1 MTVPS
6 IEQLLRAA
14 HDQGIQLWLDEGQ
27 LRYKA
32 PQGALTNTLRTELA
46 QRKLEIIAFLRQTEQ
61 RASLPT
67 LMLMPQARYE
77 PFPLTDVQQ
86 AYWLGR
92 GEFFELSTPSHSYV
106 EIEGQGLDATRL
118 GQAWQ
123 KLILRHEMLRAVI
136 LPSGE
141 QQILAHTPPYVIETV
156 DLRTA
161 DAATIADHVETVRR
175 QMFGQSFPTSHW
187 PLFALRFTLLPEQ
200 RLWIHFAVDMLIIDW
215 SSYEL
220 LLREWA
226 QLYANPHL
234 DLPPLTLSFRDY
246 VLAEKKLAETA
257 FYQRS
262 RAYWLERLTA
272 LPPAPELPL
281 SINPISLA
289 SPQFKRYRQQVE
301 PTQWNRIKAQAN
313 QVGLTPTSVLLT
325 AFAQVLTV
333 WSKRPQFT
341 LNLTLFNRLPLA
353 EEVEQIVGDF
363 TMLTLLAVDHA
374 NPDESFIDRARR
386 LQAQLWQDLD
396 HRYFSGV
403 QVLRELAAQQGA
415 AGRALLP
422 VVFTSGIGLTDKGAN
437 WFGEEVYG
445 LSQTPQVWLDSQAEE
460 QFGRLWLTWDV
471 VEALFPLGLIE
482 AMFEAY
488 TTLVKRLAV
497 DDTVWAATTVNLVP
511 QSQLALR
518 CATNATVAPLSN
530 DLLHSGFLRQ
540 VQACANEPAIITPQ
554 RTLTYQDLYLHAN
567 RLGHWLRQQ
576 GVRPNTLVGVVME
589 KGWEQVVGV
598 LGILM
603 AGAAYL
609 PIDPELPTERQH
621 YLLSQGEVKLAL
633 TQAKFAHTLTWP
645 AGIQPLAV
653 DAPPAINDLLPLPT
667 VQTPGDIAYVI
678 YTSGSTGLPKGVV
691 IDHRGAVNTVLDIN
705 RRFGVTANDRVLAL
719 SALNFDLS
727 VYDIFGLLAVG
738 GAVVLPDAELRR
750 DPAHWI
756 ELMVRH
762 RVTVWDT
769 VPALMQMVVDYL
781 EPNAKPPTP
790 SLLQDGGGR
799 RAGGHPVTAGL
810 RLVMMSGDWIP
821 VPLPDR
827 IKALWPQADVYS
839 LGGATEASIWSICYP
854 IAQVDPTWP
863 SIPYGK
869 PLTNQTFHVLDAQL
883 NPRPMWIPGDLYIGG
898 IGLAL
903 GYWKDEA
910 KTSEHFITHPRTGER
925 LYKTGDLG
933 RYLPDGDIEFLGRED
948 SQVKIRGHRIEL
960 GEIETAL
967 LQHPSIREAVVN
979 TVGDPKG
986 NRQLVAYVVIKDI
999 ATHDL
1004 APEASTPD
1012 AQVGVLLDPGE
1023 RIAFK
1028 LIQPGLRCLDAPAI
1042 ALPNPMP
1049 DDALRMD
1056 YLTRQSYRHYL
1067 DIPLVLEQF
1076 SAFLRC
1082 LAALPLESAPLPK
1095 YRYPSAGSLY
1105 PVQTYL
1111 YIKPGRVEG
1120 LGGGFYYYQPAAH
1133 QLLLLTTAA
1142 KALELFDGANQAIF
1156 NQAAFAIFL
1165 VGQMKAIAPMYGALA
1180 RDFCLLEAG
1189 YMSQLLM
1196 TQAPQHQLGLCPIGV
1211 VETMALQTA
1220 LALEEKHQVLHSLVG
1235 GAIDPVQTTRWQQMP
1250 QLAQAGNWQAQLR
1263 DHLRTKLP
1271 AYMLPAHF
1279 VQLDALPLSANG
1291 KVDRK
1296 ALPLP
1301 DVTTTAQATVEPV
1314 GALEQTLARHLQ
1326 ELLGLETINVTSNL
1340 FDLGANSLHVVQLY
1354 NKLHPYFN
1362 GNLSVGELFMH
1373 PTIRSLGHYLS
1384 QKQPLSSAERTTQL
1398 LMHEPPSTQSSAAE
1412 RITGEL

>member
-1 MTVPS
+1 MTAPS
-6 IEQLLRAA
+6 IEQLLRAV
-14 HDQGIQLWLDEGQ
+14 HDRGIRLWLDAGQ

-32 PQGALTNTLRTELA
+32 PRGALTDTLRAELA
-46 QRKLEIIAFLRQTEQ
+46 QHKSEIIAFLRQTEQ
-61 RASLPT
+61 RATLPAV
-67 LMLMPQARYE
+67 MPMPQARHE

-92 GEFFELSTPSHSYV
+92 GEFFELSAPTHGYV

-141 QQILAHTPPYVIETV
+141 QRILAHTPPYVIETV

-161 DAATIADHVETVRR
+161 DAATIADHVETVRG
-175 QMFGQSFPTSHW
+175 QMVGQPFPASRW
-187 PLFALRFTLLPEQ
+187 PLFALRFTLLPGQ
-200 RLWIHFAVDMLIIDW
+200 RLRIHFAVDMLIVDW
-215 SSYEL
+215 GSYEL

-226 QLYANPHL
+226 QLYADPHV

-246 VLAEKKLAETA
+246 VLAEKKLPETA
-257 FYQRS
+257 IYQRS
-262 RAYWLERLTA
+262 RAYWSERLTA
-272 LPPAPELPL
+272 LPPTPELPL
-281 SINPISLA
+281 SINPASLA
-289 SPQFKRYRQQVE
+289 SPQFTRYRQQVE
-301 PTQWNRIKAQAN
+301 PAQWNRLKAQAN
-313 QVGLTPTSVLLT
+313 RAGVAPTGVLLT

-353 EEVEQIVGDF
+353 EGVEQIVGDF
-363 TMLTLLAVDHA
+363 TTLTLLAVDHA
-374 NPDESFIDRARR
+374 DPDEPFVDRARR

-396 HRYFSGV
+396 HRHFNGV

-422 VVFTSGIGLTDKGAN
+422 VVFTSGIGLTDKGTN
-437 WFGEEVYG
+437 RFGEEVYG

-460 QFGRLWLTWDV
+460 QAGALWLTWDV
-471 VEALFPLGLIE
+471 VEALFPPGLIG

-497 DDTVWAATTVNLVP
+497 DDTVWAATTVDLLP
-511 QSQLALR
+511 ESQLALR
-518 CATNATVAPLSN
+518 RTANATVAPLAE

-540 VQACANEPAIITPQ
+540 VQACANEPAVITPQ
-554 RTLTYQDLYLHAN
+554 RTLTYRELYLRAN
-567 RLGHWLRQQ
+567 QVGHWLRQQ
-576 GVRPNTLVGVVME
+576 GAQPNTLVGVVME

-621 YLLSQGEVKLAL
+621 YLLDQGEVRLAL
-633 TQAKFAHTLTWP
+633 TQEKLARTLAWP
-645 AGIQPLAV
+645 PGIRHLAV
-653 DAPPAINDLLPLPT
+653 DAQPAINDLPPLLT

-678 YTSGSTGLPKGVV
+678 YTSGSTGVPKGVV

-781 EPNAKPPTP
+781 EPNATPLTPPLTEN
-790 SLLQDGGGR
+790 GEGR
-799 RAGGHPVTAGL
+799 GGGHPVTAGL

-827 IKALWPQADVYS
+827 IKALWPQADVCS

-854 IAQVDPTWP
+854 VAQVDPTWQ

-883 NPRPMWIPGDLYIGG
+883 NPRPTWVPGDLYIGG

-910 KTSEHFITHPRTGER
+910 KTNERFITHPRTGER

-933 RYLPDGDIEFLGRED
+933 RYLPDGNIEFLGRED
-948 SQVKIRGHRIEL
+948 FQVKIRGHRIEL

-967 LQHPSIREAVVN
+967 LQHPSLKEAVVN
-979 TVGDPKG
+979 TVGGPTGD
-986 NRQLVAYVVIKDI
+986 RQLVAYVVIKGT
-999 ATHDL
+999 ATHDP
-1004 APEASTPD
+1004 APEASTPG
-1012 AQVGVLLDPGE
+1012 AQAGVLLDPGE

-1028 LIQPGLRCLDAPAI
+1028 LNQPGLRCLDAPAV
-1042 ALPNPMP
+1042 ALPDSTPG
-1049 DDALRMD
+1049 DALRAD

-1067 DIPLVLEQF
+1067 DTPLALEQF
-1076 SAFLRC
+1076 GALLRC

-1111 YIKPGRVEG
+1111 YVKPGRVEG
-1120 LGGGFYYYQPAAH
+1120 LVGGFYYYQPAAH
-1133 QLLLLTTAA
+1133 QLLLLTTSADAA
-1142 KALELFDGANQAIF
+1142 ELFDGANQAVF
-1156 NQAAFAIFL
+1156 NQAAW
-1165 VGQMKAIAPMYGALA
+1165 
-1180 RDFCLLEAG
+1180 
-1189 YMSQLLM
+1189 S
-1196 TQAPQHQLGLCPIGV
+1196 
-1211 VETMALQTA
+1211 
-1220 LALEEKHQVLHSLVG
+1220 
-1235 GAIDPVQTTRWQQMP
+1235 
-1250 QLAQAGNWQAQLR
+1250 
-1263 DHLRTKLP
+1263 
-1271 AYMLPAHF
+1271 
-1279 VQLDALPLSANG
+1279 
-1291 KVDRK
+1291 DR
-1296 ALPLP
+1296 
-1301 DVTTTAQATVEPV
+1301 
-1314 GALEQTLARHLQ
+1314 
-1326 ELLGLETINVTSNL
+1326 
-1340 FDLGANSLHVVQLY
+1340 
-1354 NKLHPYFN
+1354 
-1362 GNLSVGELFMH
+1362 
-1373 PTIRSLGHYLS
+1373 
-1384 QKQPLSSAERTTQL
+1384 
-1398 LMHEPPSTQSSAAE
+1398 
-1412 RITGEL
+1412 